1 MSNITIGYAR
11 ISTGDQTLNLQIDA
25 LEKAGCNK
33 IFTDQCSGAK
43 DKRPGL
49 DAALDQLR
57 PGDTLMVWKLD
68 RLGRNAQKLVSLM
81 NEFNDDNICFKSLT
95 DGIDTT
101 TSMGKLIYTIMA
113 AFAENERNLIVERSR
128 AGLMAARARGSTF
141 GRPEI
146 LAKCDIPIFK
156 SMFLNR
162 EITIRHVAEYF
173 KMGQSCVY
181 DTARKL
187 GISSSQRKL
196 PNVSTVIDITSST
209 SIAQTDNQ

>member
-1 MSNITIGYAR
+1 MVGYAR

-25 LEKAGCNK
+25 LEKAGCKK

-43 DKRPGL
+43 DQRPGL
-49 DAALDQLR
+49 DLALGHLR
-57 PGDTLMVWKLD
+57 SGDTLVVWKLD
-68 RLGRNAQKLVSLM
+68 RLGRNAQKLVTLM
-81 NEFNDDNICFKSLT
+81 NEFNNDNICFKSLT

-113 AFAENERNLIVERSR
+113 AFAENERNLIVERTR
-128 AGLMAARARGSTF
+128 AGIVSARARGHMG

-146 LAKCDIPIFK
+146 LSKPDIPIFK

-162 EITIRHVAEYF
+162 ELTIRHVAEYF

-181 DTARKL
+181 DTAKKL

-196 PNVSTVIDITSST
+196 PNQTTVIDLTSLPST
-209 SIAQTDNQ
+209 AQSDNQQ

>member
-1 MSNITIGYAR
+1 MSNIVVGYAR
-11 ISTGDQTLNLQIDA
+11 ISTGDQTLNLQLDA
-25 LEKAGCNK
+25 LEKAGCHK

-57 PGDTLMVWKLD
+57 PGDTLVVWKLD
-68 RLGRNAQKLVSLM
+68 RLGRSAQKLVTLM

-113 AFAENERNLIVERSR
+113 AFAENERNLIVERTR
-128 AGLMAARARGSTF
+128 AGINAARARGNVG

-146 LAKCDIPIFK
+146 LAKTDIPIFK
-156 SMFLNR
+156 SMFMNR
-162 EITIRHVAEYF
+162 EITIRHIAEYF
-173 KMGQSCVY
+173 KMSPSCVY
-181 DTARKL
+181 YTATKL
-187 GISSSQRKL
+187 GVSSSQRKL
-196 PNVSTVIDITSST
+196 PNETSIIDINPSALAS
-209 SIAQTDNQ
+209 

>member
-1 MSNITIGYAR
+1 MSNMLIGYAR
-11 ISTGDQTLNLQIDA
+11 ISTGDQTLDLQIDA
-25 LEKAGCNK
+25 LGKAGCNK

-57 PGDTLMVWKLD
+57 PGDTLVVWKLD
-68 RLGRNAQKLVSLM
+68 RLGRSAQKLVTLM

-113 AFAENERNLIVERSR
+113 AFAENERNLIVERTR
-128 AGLMAARARGSTF
+128 AGIIAARARGTNG

-146 LAKCDIPIFK
+146 LAKSDIPIFK
-156 SMFLNR
+156 SMFINR
-162 EITIRHVAEYF
+162 EITIKHIAEYF
-173 KMGQSCVY
+173 KMSNSCVY
-181 DTARKL
+181 FTARKL
-187 GISSSQRKL
+187 GVSSSQRKL
-196 PNVSTVIDITSST
+196 PNET
-209 SIAQTDNQ
+209 SIIEINPSS